1 MDNGNL
7 NASHLA
13 WCGLVALQNAR
24 ADGEASSPAQENLF
38 LVRWLALAEKQ
49 RRFSRELA
57 SDISWLLKEGR
68 AKGVHSDL
76 PGKLNYL
83 WRAGSGSLEAQ
94 NDLYRLQHALNAV
107 KMTGWVYMVLSEKEW
122 SGRNRTR
129 LNPAVSGVY
138 INRAALENGFD
149 EEGKQQSPLPAR
161 ISGHIS
167 NIAGL
172 DVLLKRS
179 GWCREPVTGDDPML
193 HHLLAC

>member
-7 NASHLA
+7 SASHLA

-24 ADGEASSPAQENLF
+24 ADGEVSSPAQENLF

-68 AKGVHSDL
+68 GKGVHADL

-107 KMTGWVYMVLSEKEW
+107 RMTGWVYMVLSEKEW
-122 SGRNRTR
+122 SGRNRIR
-129 LNPAVSGVY
+129 LNPAVSGIY

-149 EEGKQQSPLPAR
+149 DGGKQRYPLPAR
-161 ISGHIS
+161 ISG
-167 NIAGL
+167 NLAGL

-179 GWCREPVTGDDPML
+179 GWCREPVNGDDPML
-193 HHLLAC
+193 HNLLALPEH

>member
-24 ADGEASSPAQENLF
+24 DAGEVSSPAQENLF

-49 RRFSRELA
+49 RRFSRALA

-68 AKGVHSDL
+68 GKGVHADL

-83 WRAGSGSLEAQ
+83 WRAGSGSLKAQ

-122 SGRNRTR
+122 SGRNRIR
-129 LNPAVSGVY
+129 
-138 INRAALENGFD
+138 
-149 EEGKQQSPLPAR
+149 
-161 ISGHIS
+161 
-167 NIAGL
+167 
-172 DVLLKRS
+172 
-179 GWCREPVTGDDPML
+179 
-193 HHLLAC
+193 

>member
-13 WCGLVALQNAR
+13 WCGLMALQNAR
-24 ADGEASSPAQENLF
+24 SDGEVSSPAQENLF

-68 AKGVHSDL
+68 GKGVHADL

-94 NDLYRLQHALNAV
+94 NDLYRLQHALHAV
-107 KMTGWVYMVLSEKEW
+107 KLTGWVYMVLSEAQW

-129 LNPAVSGVY
+129 LNPAVSGIY
-138 INRAALENGFD
+138 IHQAALESGFD
-149 EEGKQQSPLPAR
+149 EEGKQQTPLPAR

-179 GWCREPVTGDDPML
+179 GWCRESVTGDDPML

>member
-24 ADGEASSPAQENLF
+24 ADGEVSSPAQENLF

-57 SDISWLLKEGR
+57 GDISWLLKEGR
-68 AKGVHSDL
+68 GKGVHADL

-94 NDLYRLQHALNAV
+94 NDLYRLQHALHAV
-107 KMTGWVYMVLSEKEW
+107 KLTGWVYMVLSEAQW

-129 LNPAVSGVY
+129 LNPAVSGIY
-138 INRAALENGFD
+138 INRAALDSGFD
-149 EEGKQQSPLPAR
+149 DGGKQRYPLPAR
-161 ISGHIS
+161 ISG
-167 NIAGL
+167 NLTGL

-179 GWCREPVTGDDPML
+179 GWCR
-193 HHLLAC
+193 

>member
-1 MDNGNL
+1 VLEQKLCRARYVHETQYKMRRGR
-7 NASHLA
+7 
-13 WCGLVALQNAR
+13 WKGLRLRSRR
-24 ADGEASSPAQENLF
+24 AHAAGVLP
-38 LVRWLALAEKQ
+38 
-49 RRFSRELA
+49 FSRELA

-149 EEGKQQSPLPAR
+149 DEGKQRYPLPAR
-161 ISGHIS
+161 ISG
-167 NIAGL
+167 NLAGL

-179 GWCREPVTGDDPML
+179 GWCRESVTGDDPML
-193 HHLLAC
+193 HHLLAR

>member
-13 WCGLVALQNAR
+13 WCGLVALHNAR
-24 ADGEASSPAQENLF
+24 TDGQVSSPAQENLF

-49 RRFSRELA
+49 RRFSREVA
-57 SDISWLLKEGR
+57 GDISWLLREGR
-68 AKGVHSDL
+68 SQGVHADL
-76 PGKLNYL
+76 PGKLNYI
-83 WRAGSGSLEAQ
+83 WRAGSGSLKAQ
-94 NDLYRLQHALNAV
+94 NDLYRLQHALHAV
-107 KMTGWVYMVLSEKEW
+107 KLTGWVYMVLTEAQW
-122 SGRNRTR
+122 SGRNRVR
-129 LNPAVSGVY
+129 LNPAVSGIY
-138 INRAALENGFD
+138 INRAALDSGFD